1 MAVSG
6 LAFASSATDLVIP
19 RMRTRITMMTAM
31 MWTTMTSD
39 DDDYNEDGDEV
50 GAAVDG
56 NDDGDRDR
64 ASRNL

>member
-1 MAVSG
+1 
-6 LAFASSATDLVIP
+6 
-19 RMRTRITMMTAM
+19 MMTTM

-56 NDDGDRDR
+56 NDNGDRDR